1 MSPSFAIFPTP
12 FAKWSRIVALFAVQL
27 ILFGIVLHRFL
38 ALPTPV
44 ALNLFT
50 AAFGL
55 AALAIGLGIVAAI
68 VIWRL
73 GRSGTWSAA
82 AGVLLGLAIF
92 CWPAAYLPFAL
103 RLPQMND
110 ITTDPLAP
118 PRFINL
124 ARTRPKDANPVTY
137 GGATLASMQAEH
149 YPDVRPLLIPR
160 KIDET
165 FEIVRDTVK
174 RLRWTVVGEELPQGK
189 GRPGYIEAVDR
200 TLVIGFYD
208 DVVIRLDGDQRESR
222 IDVRSASRYG
232 SHDLGRNAARVRRLY
247 AELQLQLDENVPGL
261 DRRRR
266 RKPRVEDAVP
276 KRQKGAP
283 AASLARPSARGPAQP
298 GAQRGQQQKEKLRSK
313 GAAQAR
319 DKRPPQQQQ

>member
-1 MSPSFAIFPTP
+1 MSPTFAIFPTP
-12 FAKWSRIVALFAVQL
+12 FAKWSRIVAFFAVQL
-27 ILFGIVLHRFL
+27 ILLGILLHRFVS
-38 ALPTPV
+38 LPTPV

-50 AAFGL
+50 AAFGF
-55 AALAIGLGIVAAI
+55 AVLAIVLGLVAAI
-68 VIWRL
+68 VIWRH
-73 GRSGTWSAA
+73 GRSGAWSAA
-82 AGVLLGLAIF
+82 AGVLIGIAIF

-103 RLPQMND
+103 RLPELND
-110 ITTDPLAP
+110 VTTDPLAP

-124 ARTRPKDANPVTY
+124 ARTRQKDANSVNY
-137 GGATLASMQAEH
+137 GGPAVAKLQAEH
-149 YPDVRPLLIPR
+149 YPDLRPLLIPR

-165 FEIVRDTVK
+165 FEIVRDTVR

-208 DVVIRLDGDQRESR
+208 DIVIRLDGDQRESR

-232 SHDLGRNAARVRRLY
+232 RHDLGRNAARVRRLF
-247 AELQLQLDENVPGL
+247 AELQVQLDENVPGL
-261 DRRRR
+261 ERRRR

-298 GAQRGQQQKEKLRSK
+298 GAQRGQPPKEKLRSK

-319 DKRPPQQQQ
+319 DKRSPQSQQ